1 MDRFVADKLLYLN
14 DPHLQ
19 LGTNDLTTLLLNVT
33 ITPDLKYDIIPW
45 YNI

>member
-19 LGTNDLTTLLLNVT
+19 LGTNDLTTLLLNMSF
-33 ITPDLKYDIIPW
+33 TPDLKYDIIPW